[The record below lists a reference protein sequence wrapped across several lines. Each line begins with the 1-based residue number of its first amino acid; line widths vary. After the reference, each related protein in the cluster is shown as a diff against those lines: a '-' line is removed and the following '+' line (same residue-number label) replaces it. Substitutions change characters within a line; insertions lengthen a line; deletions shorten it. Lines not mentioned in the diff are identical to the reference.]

1 MYSHVMLVTGAR
13 SWDDVPAMKRAFHDA
28 WGAWGSS
35 SVTRPL
41 LVSGHCPPDRR
52 GRGAD
57 AMAERLWQ
65 AQGLETR
72 VVPADWKGSGSGA
85 GFIRNQEMVDLV
97 ADFRQQGSAV
107 LCMAFLDLCQKGP
120 RCPQLHDQQLMPHLG
135 GHYSHGT
142 VHCRAAAI
150 EKGIE
155 VVDVLHPSLPPF

>member
-1 MYSHVMLVTGAR
+1 MYSHVILVTGAR
-13 SWDDVPAMKRAFHDA
+13 SWDDAPAMKRAFRDA
-28 WGAWGSS
+28 WGAWGPS

-41 LVSGHCPPDRR
+41 LVSGHCPPDEH

-72 VVPADWKGSGSGA
+72 AVPADWSSHRRKA
-85 GFIRNQEMVDLV
+85 GFIRNQTMVDLV
-97 ADFRQQGSAV
+97 AGLRDQGSTV
-107 LCMAFLDLCQKGP
+107 LCMAFLDLCQKSP
-120 RCPQLHDQQLMPHLG
+120 NCPQQRDQQLMPHLG

-150 EKGIE
+150 ERGIE
-155 VVDVLHPSLPPF
+155 PVDVLHPRLPPF